1 MFLKVVAF
9 PESGR
14 ILGRHLVAA
23 ACLGISPAVVAFLPF
38 LARERFA
45 ANNWQ
50 TTVITAAIPVMQ
62 LFSIF
67 WNHYYVRVGTG
78 RYLLAVA
85 LLHSV
90 PVGLIGAV
98 RGVEASMV
106 LWVLAAFGNA
116 GIPPLTGDLL
126 RSCYAP
132 LVRGRVFGVVSTA
145 AMLSTLATGL
155 IVGALSDRDPDAFRL
170 YLPGLALIHLTGL
183 LLVWRISRELL
194 FQERMKPAPTG
205 HSAWWEPLR
214 QMARTLK
221 EDPRFAAYEVAF
233 MSYGVGWMICTAL
246 LPALATDRLRLS
258 YSQYSLAT
266 IVIFQVVMILLLAP
280 VGHLT
285 DRVGAMRVARYSFLW
300 LTIYPLGLL
309 LARGFDGLAL
319 FSLLYAVGMVGVNLT
334 WTLGPIA
341 LSPDPSRTSHYL
353 AIHTTMV
360 GVRGL
365 LAQGLG
371 MALYVATGSFT
382 VPLVAASLGF
392 LWAGVRMRSLDVVGG
407 SRGASSG

>member
-1 MFLKVVAF
+1 VFPKVVAF

-67 WNHYYVRVGTG
+67 WNHYYVRVGMG
-78 RYLLAVA
+78 RYLLAIA
-85 LLHSV
+85 LLHSF
-90 PVGLIGAV
+90 PIGLIGAV
-98 RGVEASMV
+98 RGVEATMV
-106 LWVLAAFGNA
+106 LWVLTAFGNA
-116 GIPPLTGDLL
+116 GIPPLMGDLL

-145 AMLSTLATGL
+145 GMLSTLTTGL
-155 IVGALSDRDPDAFRL
+155 VVGALSDRHPDAFRV
-170 YLPGLALIHLTGL
+170 YLPGLALIHLIGL

-194 FQERMKPAPTG
+194 FRERMRPAPQRD
-205 HSAWWEPLR
+205 SAWWEPLR

-221 EDPRFAAYEVAF
+221 EDRRFAAYEVAF

-258 YSQYSLAT
+258 YSEYSLAT
-266 IVIFQVVMILLLAP
+266 IVIFQVVMLLLLAP

-285 DRVGAMRVARYSFLW
+285 DRIGAMRVAQLSFAW
-300 LTIYPLGLL
+300 LTVYPLGLL
-309 LARGFDGLAL
+309 WTRGFDGLAF
-319 FSLLYAVGMVGVNLT
+319 FSLLYAIGMVGVNLT
-334 WTLGPIA
+334 WTLGPIVLA
-341 LSPDPSRTSHYL
+341 PDPSRTSHYL

-365 LAQGLG
+365 FAQGLA
-371 MALYVATGSFT
+371 MALYVLTGSFV
-382 VPLVAASLGF
+382 VPLLAASAGF
-392 LWAGVRMRSLDVVGG
+392 LWAATRI
-407 SRGASSG
+407 RGLVTGAPTTRPT